1 MMFEQIFAGEDFEIF
16 KNMMIQRN
24 VELELE
30 ALKLVQRRGE
40 CNKLDKWIR

>member
-30 ALKLVQRRGE
+30 ALKLVQRRGG
-40 CNKLDKWIR
+40 CNKWENTI